1 MGWNGFYAI
10 SLNFGGS
17 FLPYPY
23 YKLTDGRSY
32 STFGSWLQLS
42 FSELVCK
49 TRFSGPKWR
58 FSARPVLGQKN
69 SKSRQVRLK
78 KVVAKTQKYQ
88 KHKNLTE
95 NCPSSGRKLPPKLSH
110 IAWKVSKTELG
121 ELGGQ
126 YTGWMGWDSLGD
138 YQLRHGAV
146 LGLLE
151 LSKG

>member
-1 MGWNGFYAI
+1 MIWARFLGVLACLSKTVSDYQPFHPKIHPPSSSRVFGTFHAI
-10 SLNFGGS
+10 WLNFGGS

-58 FSARPVLGQKN
+58 FSARPVLGHKN
-69 SKSRQVRLK
+69 SKFRQVCLK

-110 IAWKVSKTELG
+110 IA
-121 ELGGQ
+121 
-126 YTGWMGWDSLGD
+126 
-138 YQLRHGAV
+138 
-146 LGLLE
+146 
-151 LSKG
+151 